1 MAKPPYLNKKHIWS
15 YSNIVLNLDM
25 ISTDIFSVIKCP
37 NVAVKLGDVLNFVLK
52 KSRAGSPS
60 STVELYD
67 VFLHNSGNKHQ
78 ITLSGVHKHFVIRV
92 HSVFYMYIIE
102 SNWLK
107 QSFLR
112 YIRYM
117 QICLINIQCELWSI
131 VNDHILRWDLFFFG
145 GGGGGG
151 GGGITVYPMLFYAHG
166 FSWWRLQM
174 ELFSAL
180 LALCGGIHRSP
191 VDSPH
196 TQRPVTRG
204 FDVFFHLSLNKRL
217 SKQSILFETPW
228 RSLWRLC
235 NVLRFSCGLS
245 SVDLSVIRQWDF
257 TRTSTTLQIYGQF

>member
-1 MAKPPYLNKKHIWS
+1 MKKTHSPTRQTWLQKYIIISLLLKKKPL
-15 YSNIVLNLDM
+15 
-25 ISTDIFSVIKCP
+25 STDMPYQYTVRTVI
-37 NVAVKLGDVLNFVLK
+37 
-52 KSRAGSPS
+52 
-60 STVELYD
+60 
-67 VFLHNSGNKHQ
+67 
-78 ITLSGVHKHFVIRV
+78 
-92 HSVFYMYIIE
+92 
-102 SNWLK
+102 W
-107 QSFLR
+107 
-112 YIRYM
+112 
-117 QICLINIQCELWSI
+117 
-131 VNDHILRWDLFFFG
+131 
-145 GGGGGG
+145 

-196 TQRPVTRG
+196 TQRPVTRS

-245 SVDLSVIRQWDF
+245 LVDLSVIRQWDF
-257 TRTSTTLQIYGQF
+257 TRTSTTLQIYG